1 MKRGFTI
8 VELMMVIGIL
18 AVLMT
23 IITTAATGAI
33 KEARTNRAN
42 ALVVAV
48 QEGLN
53 TYYAQK
59 DDWPEPLR
67 SKAISGSFST
77 NSDDPERY
85 RLTDTEVDDLIYNML
100 KETVQANNPVLDI
113 TGLFVCNR
121 SGANS
126 ANAAGMDFM
135 EAAKGSRKNARKMKV
150 SEMSFG
156 YPDAEGKFK
165 RFKIVYSIPADSITV
180 SKQ

>member
-59 DDWPEPLR
+59 DNWPEPLR
-67 SKAISGSFST
+67 TKVENGLTSNLS
-77 NSDDPERY
+77 NDPERY
-85 RLTDTEVDDLIYNML
+85 QLTDGEVDDLIYNML
-100 KETVQANNPVLDI
+100 KDTVPQGNPVLDI
-113 TGLFVCNR
+113 TGLFV
-121 SGANS
+121 
-126 ANAAGMDFM
+126 
-135 EAAKGSRKNARKMKV
+135 
-150 SEMSFG
+150 
-156 YPDAEGKFK
+156 
-165 RFKIVYSIPADSITV
+165 
-180 SKQ
+180 

>member
-59 DDWPEPLR
+59 DNWPEPLR
-67 SKAISGSFST
+67 TRVENGLTSNLS
-77 NSDDPERY
+77 NDPERY
-85 RLTDTEVDDLIYNML
+85 QLTDGEVDDLIYNML
-100 KETVQANNPVLDI
+100 KDTVPQGNPVLDI
-113 TGLFVCNR
+113 TGLFVCRR
-121 SGANS
+121 SSAGNS
-126 ANAAGMDFM
+126 NATGMDFM
-135 EAAKGSRKNARKMKV
+135 EAAKGSRKNARKMAV

-156 YPDAEGKFK
+156 YPTSEGKFK

-180 SKQ
+180 SK